1 MVTLAENRKSRFDFE
16 MLENYE
22 AGIELLGLEV
32 KSIKAGHMN
41 LEGARVLVR
50 GGEAFL
56 VGATVPP
63 YQVNNSPA
71 DYDPTRVRR
80 LLLTRKQIIELYDQ
94 GEQRGLTIVPI
105 SVYNKHNLI
114 KLKIAVAR
122 GKKKYDKREDIKKRD
137 IEREIGRTLKR

>member
-1 MVTLAENRKSRFDFE
+1 MNLAENKKFYLQYE
-16 MLENYE
+16 ALEEYE

-32 KSIKAGHMN
+32 KSIKAGHMV

-63 YQVNNSPA
+63 YQASNTPA
-71 DYDPTRVRR
+71 DYDPARVRR

-105 SVYNKHNLI
+105 SVYYKNNLI

>member
-1 MVTLAENRKSRFDFE
+1 MNLAENKKFYIQYE
-16 MLENYE
+16 ALEEYE

-71 DYDPTRVRR
+71 DYYPTRVRR

-122 GKKKYDKREDIKKRD
+122 GKKKYDKRQDIKKRD
-137 IEREIGRTLKR
+137 VEREIGRTLKR

>member
-1 MVTLAENRKSRFDFE
+1 MNLAENKKFYIQYE
-16 MLENYE
+16 ALEEYE

-122 GKKKYDKREDIKKRD
+122 GKKKYDKRQDIKKRD
-137 IEREIGRTLKR
+137 VEREIGRTLKR

>member
-1 MVTLAENRKSRFDFE
+1 MNLAENKKFYLQYE
-16 MLENYE
+16 ALEEYE

>member
-1 MVTLAENRKSRFDFE
+1 MNLAENKKFY
-16 MLENYE
+16 LQYE
-22 AGIELLGLEV
+22 ALEEYETGIELLGLEV
-32 KSIKAGHMN
+32 KSIKAGHMV

-63 YQVNNSPA
+63 YQVNNTPA

-80 LLLTRKQIIELYDQ
+80 LLLTRKQIVELYDQ

-122 GKKKYDKREDIKKRD
+122 GKKKYDKRQDIKKRD
-137 IEREIGRTLKR
+137 VEREIGRTLKR

>member
-1 MVTLAENRKSRFDFE
+1 MNLAENKKFYLQYE
-16 MLENYE
+16 ALEEYE
-22 AGIELLGLEV
+22 AGVELLGLEV
-32 KSIKAGHMN
+32 KSIKAGHMV

-50 GGEAFL
+50 GREAFL

-63 YQVNNSPA
+63 YQVNNSPS

-80 LLLTRKQIIELYDQ
+80 LLLTRKQIIELYDH

-105 SVYNKHNLI
+105 SVYNKNNLI

>member
-1 MVTLAENRKSRFDFE
+1 MNLAENKKFYLQYE
-16 MLENYE
+16 ALEEYE

-32 KSIKAGHMN
+32 KSIKAGHMV

-122 GKKKYDKREDIKKRD
+122 GKKKYDKRQDIKKRD
-137 IEREIGRTLKR
+137 VEREIGRTLKR

>member
-1 MVTLAENRKSRFDFE
+1 MNLAENKKFYIQYE
-16 MLENYE
+16 ALEEYE

-50 GGEAFL
+50 GGVAFL

-122 GKKKYDKREDIKKRD
+122 GKKKYDKRQDIKKRD
-137 IEREIGRTLKR
+137 VEREIGRTLKR

>member
-1 MVTLAENRKSRFDFE
+1 MNLAENKKFYIQYE
-16 MLENYE
+16 ALEEYE

-80 LLLTRKQIIELYDQ
+80 LLLTRKLIIELYDQ

-122 GKKKYDKREDIKKRD
+122 GKKKYDKRQDIKKRD
-137 IEREIGRTLKR
+137 VEREIGRTLKR

>member
-1 MVTLAENRKSRFDFE
+1 MNLAENKKFYIQYE
-16 MLENYE
+16 ALEEYE

-105 SVYNKHNLI
+105 SVYNKNNLI

-122 GKKKYDKREDIKKRD
+122 GKKKYDKRQDIKKRD